1 MQRRYQ
7 GHDEQ
12 WWTIQAVSPS
22 EPASLGDRRMAAGWL
37 SFRSDAG
44 EVTHVAPVPSGWE
57 LFDSDHL
64 EALRAAG
71 KAAGYS
77 DQRRVWR

>member
-7 GHDEQ
+7 GHDGR
-12 WWTIQAVSPS
+12 WWTVEAVFPGRDLS
-22 EPASLGDRRMAAGWL
+22 SLEDRRMAAGWL
-37 SFRSDAG
+37 RFRSECG
-44 EVTHVAPVPSGWE
+44 EAIYLAPIPSRW
-57 LFDSDHL
+57 DSCDTEHL

-77 DQRRVWR
+77 DRRA